1 MWKKPI
7 NKNKKVKSALDY
19 SLDKVYNK
27 DKTGERGMEHKE
39 RVNLNPTKNKL
50 YPPRKVSNPPRI
62 SNKGAKEQQVVR
74 VSRRLESLGKANKF

>member
-7 NKNKKVKSALDY
+7 NKNKKAKSALDY

-39 RVNLNPTKNKL
+39 RRSELT
-50 YPPRKVSNPPRI
+50 
-62 SNKGAKEQQVVR
+62 
-74 VSRRLESLGKANKF
+74 